1 MQEIMSYV
9 NTTLTI
15 RILKRSQAVVDMIGS
30 NGIALIEG
38 KNVITD
44 DCQIS
49 QAFNKRYINIVEKSC
64 GRKPNEIG
72 TTLGSSNDSDI
83 IDRII
88 KSYQNLAGV
97 LKIKS
102 KFGSNLN

>member
-44 DCQIS
+44 DC
-49 QAFNKRYINIVEKSC
+49 
-64 GRKPNEIG
+64 
-72 TTLGSSNDSDI
+72 
-83 IDRII
+83 
-88 KSYQNLAGV
+88 
-97 LKIKS
+97 
-102 KFGSNLN
+102 